1 MNINTLSQQT
11 ADYETS
17 KLAVALYPTAM
28 RKEADGKT
36 TYHARTLFR
45 NKLSMENIAN
55 DIIATGSLSGY
66 TVEQIL
72 SVWSVVNNAMIDRVL
87 NGSIVDG
94 GIGSYYA
101 KISGSFDSEQ
111 SSFDSKKNAIDI
123 AFRSGKEVKELA
135 KSLSPVIAQG
145 NSIKPEI
152 VSVTDIES
160 GKDSVLT
167 PGGFLDITG
176 KSILVTGTNEDIG
189 LYFVNAEDEGKTV
202 KVPASKIGVNTSSR
216 IACVVPNLES
226 GSWRIKIVTQYAK
239 STVPCRESK
248 SQIFCNTFTVA

>member
-28 RKEADGKT
+28 RKETDGKT

-55 DIIATGSLSGY
+55 DILATGSLTGY

-145 NSIKPEI
+145 NSTKPEI

-160 GKDSVLT
+160 GKENVLT
-167 PGGFLDITG
+167 PGGFLDIAG
-176 KSILVTGTNEDIG
+176 KSILVTGTNEDVG
-189 LYFVNAEDEGKTV
+189 LYFVNTEDESKTV

-216 IACVVPNLES
+216 IACVVPSLES
-226 GSWRIKIVTQYAK
+226 GSWKIRIVTQCSKNTPRKESQLFTYG
-239 STVPCRESK
+239 TVFGVE
-248 SQIFCNTFTVA
+248 